1 MKKLRGMKTKLSEDF
16 YSKITSILEERIEK
30 DTNKAIIRKIDWEEL
45 SLNCFNQI
53 ISFFDKMSVQ
63 DLKDNDIVEIGA
75 ISFNWNQ
82 YGGDITI
89 DFTPDNDEET
99 AFDEGYIMA
108 DTAIDNDCF
117 FQKYFD
123 CTGED
128 SFETI
133 GYDYTFLIYLFQ
145 LVIKE
150 IIPEIAQKDV
160 FNKLPRESPCHFGF
174 SAFDD
179 ELPEVFYSL

>member
-1 MKKLRGMKTKLSEDF
+1 MKATLNQDF
-16 YSKITSILEERIEK
+16 YNKVAVIIDEKIENAN
-30 DTNKAIIRKIDWEEL
+30 NKSNIKKIDWEEL
-45 SLNCFNQI
+45 SLSCFNQI
-53 ISFFDKMSVQ
+53 ISFFDKLSLQ
-63 DLKDNDIVEIGA
+63 NLKDNEIEEIGA

-99 AFDEGYIMA
+99 AFSAGYIMA
-108 DTAIDNDCF
+108 ESAIDNDSF

-128 SFETI
+128 SFETV
-133 GYDYTFLIYLFQ
+133 GDDHYDYTFLIYLFQ
-145 LVIKE
+145 LVIE
-150 IIPEIAQKDV
+150 AIIPEIVRTDT
-160 FNKLPRESPCHFGF
+160 FNKLSRKSPCLFGF

-179 ELPEVFYSL
+179 ESPEIFYSL